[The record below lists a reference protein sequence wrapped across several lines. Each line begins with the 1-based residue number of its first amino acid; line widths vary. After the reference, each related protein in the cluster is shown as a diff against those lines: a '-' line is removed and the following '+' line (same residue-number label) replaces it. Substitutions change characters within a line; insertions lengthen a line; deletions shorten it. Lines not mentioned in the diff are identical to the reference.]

1 MTETLAKLKAELKKR
16 ALKVL
21 EKPVKLASGQMSHV
35 YVDSK
40 KVSLFGPTLQMLGEI
55 FYKKIRELDPKG
67 EIQIAGV
74 SVGGD
79 PLVAAVLIAASQ
91 AQDSKI
97 LGGLLVRKEAKSHG
111 ASAGRRVEGEPS
123 QGTGCW
129 LVEDVLSTGGS
140 AQSALQALKAEGY
153 KPRGVIVILDREMGG
168 VESLQS
174 TNGVSVVSLFKL
186 SEL

>member
-1 MTETLAKLKAELKKR
+1 MSGAVAELRAELKKR

-21 EKPVKLASGQMSHV
+21 DKPVKLASGQMSHV

-40 KVSLFGPTLQMLGEI
+40 KVSLFGPTLKLLGEI
-55 FYKKIRELDPKG
+55 FYKKIRELDSHG

-111 ASAGRRVEGEPS
+111 ATAGRRVEGEPS

-140 AQSALQALKAEGY
+140 AQSALDALKSEGY

-168 VESLQS
+168 LEKLKAQNKIEVL
-174 TNGVSVVSLFKL
+174 SLFKL